1 MKIDCIEMHHLELPF
16 VHPFETSFGRET
28 KREFILLSVTADGVT
43 DFLLEDL
50 LRYEK
55 TLDKI
60 RDYGTI

>member
-1 MKIDCIEMHHLELPF
+1 MVAD
-16 VHPFETSFGRET
+16 
-28 KREFILLSVTADGVT
+28 LLKAVWGGSAPVTDYWSYANRIITVSGATVTADGVT

-55 TLDKI
+55 TLNKI

>member
-1 MKIDCIEMHHLELPF
+1 MKGGVDYSKSNSASIHQVDGISGA
-16 VHPFETSFGRET
+16 T
-28 KREFILLSVTADGVT
+28 VTADGVT